1 MYIPEYVS
9 LIVGYTSILLL
20 IICRLPQ
27 IYQLYKTKHGTDISI
42 PMTVMIQ
49 LSAGLSIIY
58 GVFRTDYI
66 YIIGSSFSFFQNV
79 VILYLIKRY
88 EVIVV

>member
-1 MYIPEYVS
+1 MYIPEYVT
-9 LIVGYTSILLL
+9 LTIGYTSIILL

-42 PMTVMIQ
+42 PMTVMLQ
-49 LSAGLSIIY
+49 LSAGLAIIY
-58 GVFRTDYI
+58 GIFRNDYI
-66 YIIGSSFSFFQNV
+66 YIIGSSFSFFQNLL
-79 VILYLIKRY
+79 ILYLIKRY